1 MDPQGTFAVLKTV
14 FVSDYSRIH
23 LLFKAWKAFSLL
35 SRWPLFLLRLWNK
48 SPTVHHHEC
57 IFFDFSESAALFWV
71 AFSREKKVSFW
82 LSFTFQISDAKSSW
96 VAAHQKSIT
105 ISSCLSA
112 ITSKASNRKIS
123 LEKIAQPF
131 TPGKIGSLV
140 IDSRLNWFWWCV
152 RRLHVSQ
159 KKNKKLKFL
168 WVDVNY
174 DINKMNGR

>member
-14 FVSDYSRIH
+14 FVSDYSRFICFLKREKH
-23 LLFKAWKAFSLL
+23 LVYYLDDHYSY
-35 SRWPLFLLRLWNK
+35 SGYEINHPQCIIMSVYFLTLVKVQLYFGW
-48 SPTVHHHEC
+48 HFH
-57 IFFDFSESAALFWV
+57 
-71 AFSREKKVSFW
+71 EKKVSFW

-131 TPGKIGSLV
+131 TPGK
-140 IDSRLNWFWWCV
+140 SRES
-152 RRLHVSQ
+152 RDRLALKLILMMREAPACFTKEKQ
-159 KKNKKLKFL
+159 KIKVPLS
-168 WVDVNY
+168 
-174 DINKMNGR
+174 GR

>member
-131 TPGKIGSLV
+131 TPGK
-140 IDSRLNWFWWCV
+140 SRES
-152 RRLHVSQ
+152 RDRLALKLILMMREAPACFTKEKQ
-159 KKNKKLKFL
+159 KIKVPLS
-168 WVDVNY
+168 
-174 DINKMNGR
+174 GR

>member
-1 MDPQGTFAVLKTV
+1 MFPTTPEFICFLKREKHLVYYLDDHYYYSGYEINHPQCIIMSV
-14 FVSDYSRIH
+14 Y
-23 LLFKAWKAFSLL
+23 
-35 SRWPLFLLRLWNK
+35 FLTLVKVQLYFGW
-48 SPTVHHHEC
+48 HFH
-57 IFFDFSESAALFWV
+57 
-71 AFSREKKVSFW
+71 EKKVSFW